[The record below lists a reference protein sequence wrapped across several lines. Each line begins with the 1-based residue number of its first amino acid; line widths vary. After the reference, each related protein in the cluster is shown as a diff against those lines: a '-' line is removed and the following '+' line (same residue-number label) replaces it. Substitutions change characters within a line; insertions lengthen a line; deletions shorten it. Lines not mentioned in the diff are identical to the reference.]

1 MIGAALAIARVKL
14 LLELRRREVVFA
26 MLLFVI
32 ATIVIVHFA
41 LRADAGAGPR
51 AAAGMLWAAVDFT
64 AVLGLLR
71 AFAAEAEEGA
81 LDALLLAPVD
91 RAAIWLGSALAQF
104 GFLVV
109 VELVAVP
116 LWWLLFFQ
124 EDGPAP
130 VPVIA
135 ALLLANVGIALVG
148 TLAAALALGAR
159 TRDVLLPVLVLPL
172 AIPLVLAGV
181 TATYGAFGEE
191 GGGFGPLGPLG
202 FLALYDLIFLALAW
216 GTSEH
221 LLGD

>member
-1 MIGAALAIARVKL
+1 MIGPALALARVKL

-26 MLLFVI
+26 MLLFVA

-41 LRADAGAGPR
+41 LRGDAGAGER
-51 AAAGMLWAAVDFT
+51 AAAGMLWAAVVFT

-71 AFAAEAEEGA
+71 TFAAEAEDGA

-91 RAAIWLGSALAQF
+91 RAAIWIGAALAQL
-104 GFLVV
+104 GFLVL
-109 VELVAVP
+109 VEAVAVP
-116 LWWLLFFQ
+116 VWWLLFFQ
-124 EDGPAP
+124 DGGPDP
-130 VPVIA
+130 VPLIG
-135 ALLLANVGIALVG
+135 ALLLADLGIALVG

-172 AIPLVLAGV
+172 VIPIVLAGV

-191 GGGFGPLGPLG
+191 AGGLRPLG
-202 FLALYDLIFLALAW
+202 FLALYDLVFLALAW

>member
-1 MIGAALAIARVKL
+1 MIGAAFAIARVKL
-14 LLELRRREVVFA
+14 VLELRRREVVFA
-26 MLLFVI
+26 MLLFIV

-41 LRADAGAGPR
+41 LRGDSGAGAR
-51 AAAGMLWAAVDFT
+51 AAAGMLWAAVVFT

-71 AFAAEAEEGA
+71 TFAAEAEDGA

-91 RAAIWLGSALAQF
+91 RAAIWIGAALAQL
-104 GFLVV
+104 GFLLV
-109 VELVAVP
+109 VEVIAVP

-124 EDGPAP
+124 NGGPDPLP
-130 VPVIA
+130 VLA
-135 ALLLANVGIALVG
+135 GLALANVGIALVG

-172 AIPLVLAGV
+172 VIPIVLGGV

-191 GGGFGPLGPLG
+191 QDVLQPLG
-202 FLALYDLIFLALAW
+202 FLALYDVIFLVLAY